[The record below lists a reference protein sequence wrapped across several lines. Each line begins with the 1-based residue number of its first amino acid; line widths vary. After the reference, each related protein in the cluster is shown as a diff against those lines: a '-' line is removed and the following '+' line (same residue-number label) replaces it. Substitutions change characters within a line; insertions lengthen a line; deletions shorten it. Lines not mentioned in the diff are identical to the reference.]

1 MSADDKEFDDVQ
13 GCIVKGKSDCGDSY
27 PTVMKAADDT
37 EYCCDDVGADP
48 DTFNL
53 TRIDGVINGT
63 ITASNEETQ
72 RLVVDVAATAAEKIL
87 DNIPIDDTEK
97 DQPTGKR
104 VGGSALDTYL
114 TKSKLTMIFLI
125 ISVFTIAIIASYILS
140 KNPCGGKNLG
150 KGKTGFGELINSSW
164 FFGGYQNIFY
174 KLISAGAYTQTFNEV
189 IKLFSNNLYD
199 FTEKNFSGLRE
210 FEYKR
215 IILIALASYFYS
227 YNYGPD
233 VVHGSTLFNTI
244 TGNWMGVDDPSGHT
258 FMATLLALDPD
269 LAKLLTDLEGNS
281 LIRKIAVSAIAFGGL
296 LAFLM
301 TVIGGFHWCRESL
314 LGIVMGIIFNI
325 SWEVVWPALSGF
337 LPEWISRFLPE
348 WISFKRGGGSRRK
361 SKKLKRVKRKTN
373 KRKTNK
379 RKTKRKTNKRKT
391 NKRKTKRKTNKRK
404 TNNIRN
410 NKMNKHKYIKKYVGG
425 YYC

>member
-189 IKLFSNNLYD
+189 IKLFKNHLYD
-199 FTEKNFSGLRE
+199 FTEKDFSGLKE
-210 FEYKR
+210 FKYKR
-215 IILIALASYFYS
+215 IILIALASLFYA
-227 YNYGPD
+227 YNFGKG
-233 VVHGSTLFNTI
+233 VVHGSTWLNTI
-244 TGNWMGVDDPSGHT
+244 TGTWMDDPSGHT
-258 FMATLLALDPD
+258 LIFTLLALDPD
-269 LAKLLTDLEGNS
+269 LADLYKDLEGNT
-281 LIRKIAVSAIAFGGL
+281 LIRNIAASAIAFGGL

-301 TVIGGFHWCRESL
+301 TLVGGFHWCRESIA
-314 LGIVMGIIFNI
+314 GIVMGIILDMG
-325 SWEVVWPALSGF
+325 WEVVWPALS
-337 LPEWISRFLPE
+337 RFIPG
-348 WISFKRGGGSRRK
+348 WFSSWRGGSRGK

-379 RKTKRKTNKRKT
+379 RKTNKKKT